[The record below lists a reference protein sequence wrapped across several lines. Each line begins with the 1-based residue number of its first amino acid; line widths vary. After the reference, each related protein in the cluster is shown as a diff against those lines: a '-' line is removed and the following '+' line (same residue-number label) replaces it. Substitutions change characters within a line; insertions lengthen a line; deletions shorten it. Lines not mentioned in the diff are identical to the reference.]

1 MVFREK
7 LPQDIIPT
15 FNDVI
20 LLPGYTEVEPIE
32 VDVSTNVSKSVR
44 INIPIVS
51 SPMDTVTEHEMAI
64 ALARLG
70 GIGIIHRNMT
80 IDEQVE
86 KVRRVKEA
94 PQYPVYLCY
103 VDPSRKCR
111 EVLQIMRELSIE
123 YLPVVNDGK
132 IIGFI
137 RKIDCVKYPD
147 DRVVEH
153 VRSPVVAELYTRP
166 EELRNIMIDNE
177 VDIVALVDSSE
188 TFQGIVTI
196 WSLEEN
202 KPFTPCIDDE
212 GRLRVGAAISPFD
225 HERIRKLDRYVDV
238 LVLDVANA
246 ANARIL
252 ESLKKISKELSAD
265 LVIGNVGTYES
276 AVEIINK
283 LDKIDGFRVGIASGS
298 ICSTGIVTGVA
309 APTLWATAQ
318 VADAALE
325 YGLKVPIIADGGIKT
340 PGDAVKAFAVGAW
353 CVMLG
358 RVLAQA
364 YESPSPVISIGDR
377 KYKYYRGMASEG
389 ARKRRFAVDRYS
401 RKVKDIAEGVEGL
414 VPYRGPVETIVKEF
428 VSGIQAAMGYIGAR
442 SIQECWRK
450 ARLAK
455 ISPIGRSEI
464 EPHNILLKFQS

>member
-7 LPQDIIPT
+7 LPSDIVST

-20 LLPGYTEVEPIE
+20 LVPGFTEVEPID
-32 VDVSTNVSKSVR
+32 VDVSTYVSRNVR

-70 GIGIIHRNMT
+70 GIGIVHRNMT
-80 IDEQVE
+80 TERQLE
-86 KVRRVKEA
+86 EVRKVKEA
-94 PQYPVYLCY
+94 PQYPVYFCY
-103 VDPSRKCR
+103 VEPSIKCR
-111 EVLQIMRELSIE
+111 DVLKIMKELSVE
-123 YLPVVNDGK
+123 YLPVVSSGRVV
-132 IIGFI
+132 GFI

-153 VRSPVVAELYTRP
+153 ARSPVVASLYERP
-166 EELRNIMIDNE
+166 EELRSIMIDND

-196 WSLEEN
+196 WVLDEN
-202 KPFTPCIDDE
+202 RPFIPCLDDE

-225 HERIRKLDRYVDV
+225 RERIRRLDKYVDV

-246 ANARIL
+246 ANLKIV
-252 ESLKKISKELSAD
+252 ESLREICKDVSAD

-276 AVEIINK
+276 AVELINRIER
-283 LDKIDGFRVGIASGS
+283 IDGFRVGIASGS

-325 YGLKVPIIADGGIKT
+325 YGLKVPIIADGGVKS

-389 ARKRRFAVDRYS
+389 ARTRRYAVDRYS
-401 RKVKDIAEGVEGL
+401 RKVKDISEGVEGL
-414 VPYRGPVETIVKEF
+414 VPYRGPLETIVKEF
-428 VSGIQAAMGYIGAR
+428 VSGIQAAMGYIGVR
-442 SIQECWRK
+442 NIQECWRK
-450 ARLAK
+450 ARLMRV
-455 ISPIGRSEI
+455 SSIGRGEV
-464 EPHNILLKFQS
+464 EPHSIFLKL